1 MKEKLPKLVK
11 IKKNHPDAKIPAY
24 AKRGDAGMDL
34 TAIGKDVQDKY
45 IEYDTGLS
53 MEIPVGYV
61 GLLFPR
67 SSISNYDLTLSNS
80 VGVVDSGYRGNI
92 KFRFKQT
99 SDLTY
104 YIGDRIGQIII
115 IPHPHIQFV
124 EVDELSDS
132 ERGSG
137 GYGHTGIK

>member
-1 MKEKLPKLVK
+1 
-11 IKKNHPDAKIPAY
+11 
-24 AKRGDAGMDL
+24 
-34 TAIGKDVQDKY
+34 
-45 IEYDTGLS
+45 

-104 YIGDRIGQIII
+104 YIGDRIVQIII